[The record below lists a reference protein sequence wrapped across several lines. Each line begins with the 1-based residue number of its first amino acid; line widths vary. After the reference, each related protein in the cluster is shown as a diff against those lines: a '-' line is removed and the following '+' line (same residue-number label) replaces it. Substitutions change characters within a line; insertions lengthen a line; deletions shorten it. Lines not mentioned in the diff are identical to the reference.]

1 MGSYAKMIE
10 NEELKPCPSCGGE
23 AYYNICFGI
32 PGELVSACPECRTC
46 GLRALNV
53 ESWNNLDE
61 EALNSLRGKK
71 NNEELNFKS
80 EEFHNAVRAL
90 DELIRYLHECEN
102 VYPEPHYG
110 FEKCIELAKKAR
122 GYVAKLYG

>member
-1 MGSYAKMIE
+1 MSE
-10 NEELKPCPSCGGE
+10 NEELKPCPLCGGE
-23 AYYNICFGI
+23 ADYRIDIGDTV
-32 PGELVSACPECRTC
+32 GEFAFRPKCSEC

-53 ESWNNLDE
+53 ESWNNFDE
-61 EALNSLRGKK
+61 EALIALGGKK
-71 NNEELNFKS
+71 NHEELNFKS

-90 DELIRYLHECEN
+90 DALIRYLNECEN

-122 GYVAKLYG
+122 GHIAKLYG